1 MDTAQWVTMGI
12 AAMAG
17 IPGILAFFKRR
28 PGQKERDAATVA
40 EGLLNT
46 AKGTVDLITDE
57 LQEQFKQAVAQRK
70 EIEAENRKLVEAL
83 AAANRQISN
92 ISDELFD
99 AHAEI
104 RTLRAQVQRLSAQ
117 VASMGNGDN

>member
-1 MDTAQWVTMGI
+1 MDTAQWVTILI

-17 IPGILAFFKRR
+17 LPGTLAFFKYR
-28 PGQKERDAATVA
+28 PGQKEKTEATVA

-57 LQEQFKQAVAQRK
+57 LQDQFKQAVAQRR

-83 AAANRQISN
+83 AAAQRQIAG
-92 ISDELFD
+92 ISQELFD
-99 AHAEI
+99 AHGEI

>member
-1 MDTAQWVTMGI
+1 MDTAQWVTLVI

-17 IPGILAFFKRR
+17 IPGILAYVKRK

-83 AAANRQISN
+83 GSAQRQLAAIEN
-92 ISDELFD
+92 ELFD
-99 AHAEI
+99 AHSEI
-104 RTLRAQVQRLSAQ
+104 RNLRAQVQRLSAQ
-117 VASMGNGDN
+117 VEALGNNSN